1 MIDNIKVKENVAKMM
16 LDGWCADCDQDVN
29 ICFSKGP
36 KCMEVQKDKEEDDDE
51 KSV

>member
-1 MIDNIKVKENVAKMM
+1 MIDNIKIKENVAKMM
-16 LDGWCADCDQDVN
+16 LDGWCNDCDQDVN

-36 KCMEVQKDKEEDDDE
+36 KCMEVQKEDKDDE